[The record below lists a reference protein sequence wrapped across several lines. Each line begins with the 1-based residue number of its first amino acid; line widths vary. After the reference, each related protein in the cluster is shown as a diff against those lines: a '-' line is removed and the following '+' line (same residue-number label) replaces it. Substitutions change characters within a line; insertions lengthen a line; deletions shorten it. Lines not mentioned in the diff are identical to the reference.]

1 METQLYYNYTWK
13 ASGGS
18 VMVWGTFSWH
28 DLGVLILL
36 DSTIDSWLQGGVLR
50 KGTTICTIFS
60 LVNYLFPDAEQV
72 ALHCSILSFIFI
84 YLPQWG

>member
-36 DSTIDSWLQGGVLR
+36 DSTIDS
-50 KGTTICTIFS
+50 
-60 LVNYLFPDAEQV
+60 
-72 ALHCSILSFIFI
+72 
-84 YLPQWG
+84 